1 MGTAMSDL
9 APTVVMIDDDASQL
23 RVLEGLL
30 APQGYATHSV
40 NDSRNALAEV
50 RLRKPRVVLLDINMP
65 HFDGYQIARQIRS
78 EAALEGVLIVAV
90 SSVTGS
96 DHDREVSAAGI
107 DCQLSKPVSKHDL
120 VRIISAGLRQ
130 RRN

>member
-1 MGTAMSDL
+1 MSDL
-9 APTVVMIDDDASQL
+9 VPAVVMIDDDALQL

-30 APQGYATHSV
+30 ALHGYATHSV
-40 NDSRNALAEV
+40 NDSRKALAEV

-65 HFDGYQIARQIRS
+65 YFDGYQVARQIRS
-78 EAALEGVLIVAV
+78 EAALEGVLIIAV

-96 DHDREVSAAGI
+96 DHDRQVFAAGM
-107 DCQLSKPVSKHDL
+107 DRQLSKPVSKHDL
-120 VRIISAGLRQ
+120 ECIISAGLRQ